1 MCIYE
6 LTTAS
11 CADDKA
17 IVKTDNPRLI
27 TLDDSPDWGNFV
39 SEVAEK
45 VGFSA
50 CAVSSHGCYARIAK
64 TEPPD
69 VLVLDLFM
77 PDRDG
82 IEMIMDIEASDDR
95 PFILLISGQSK
106 SFLDS
111 AVRLGRG
118 KGLEIIGAL
127 AKPFR
132 LPDLKAMLQK
142 AADLVEQKKKLGNKI
157 RTMRST
163 QQTTAKPCDMVID
176 HDHIAKH
183 DLQDS
188 GGRVA
193 SERKQLIAVKQS
205 FRQEAPRK
213 TGNVASFPATEN
225 SLRRSIAEINAQ
237 FCLMLWDT
245 HLATL
250 NALSAVLGD
259 LAEAAA
265 SLIANTAKTEAVSS
279 WQLALRI
286 HTQTLV
292 ENRIAIR
299 EIANSLHLPG
309 PGWSAAE
316 SIDRISSIVSEILA
330 AKRTNSASD
339 AQMLASLRDLCSEK
353 DRLKEKF
360 AALLIA
366 VNNALVLANDAAVS
380 RSARTVG
387 PR

>member
-17 IVKTDNPRLI
+17 IVKTDKPRLI

-225 SLRRSIAEINAQ
+225 SLRRSIAE
-237 FCLMLWDT
+237 M
-245 HLATL
+245 
-250 NALSAVLGD
+250 
-259 LAEAAA
+259 
-265 SLIANTAKTEAVSS
+265 IANTAKTEAVSS

-309 PGWSAAE
+309 PGWSATE